1 MVSRKA
7 IENAAKFIRDGN
19 VVAFPTETVYGL
31 GANALNPLAVARVF
45 EAKERPS
52 FDPLIVHIADSETIK
67 VLSNTD
73 DDRVKKLAE
82 KFWPGPL
89 TIVLPKSEIV
99 SDLVTSGLPTVG
111 IRMPDND
118 IALALIRAAACP
130 IAAPSANKFGRLSP
144 TSADHVRKQLPDI
157 PCILNGGP
165 TKVGIESTVIRLHDD
180 GFEILRHGSITEAE
194 LETVLPV
201 SAKGGKDQTN
211 LPSPGL
217 LKSHYSPEK
226 PIYLLHDVPHDLNIS
241 EAALLSFSGQNT
253 EGYKIV
259 RYLSHDAD
267 LKEAAVNL
275 FDMLH
280 ELEEANVSCI
290 VAEPVPEEGIGS
302 AIMDKLRKAAFRYV

>member
-1 MVSRKA
+1 MVSLKEIEKA
-7 IENAAKFIRDGN
+7 AQLIREGN
-19 VVAFPTETVYGL
+19 IVAFPTETVYGL
-31 GANALNPLAVARVF
+31 GANALNPLAVARIF
-45 EAKERPS
+45 EAKERPA
-52 FDPLIVHIADSETIK
+52 FDPLIVHIATSKTIK
-67 VLSNTD
+67 VLSCTND
-73 DDRVKKLAE
+73 KRVTKLAN

-89 TIVLPKSEIV
+89 TIVLPKSKNV

-118 IALALIRAAACP
+118 IALALIRAAGCP

-144 TSADHVRKQLPDI
+144 TTAEHVRKQLSDI
-157 PCILNGGP
+157 PYILDGGP

-180 GFEILRHGSITEAE
+180 GFEILRQGIITQTE
-194 LETVLPV
+194 LEAVLPA
-201 SAKGGKDQTN
+201 SEKSGEDKTN

-217 LKSHYSPEK
+217 LQSHYSPEK
-226 PIYLLHDVPHDLNIS
+226 PIYLLKEVPENLTKS

-259 RYLSHDAD
+259 RYLSPNAD

-280 ELEEANVSCI
+280 ELEEADVSYI
-290 VAEPVPEEGIGS
+290 VAEPVPEEGIGV
-302 AIMDKLRKAAFRYV
+302 AIMDKLRKAAFRYR